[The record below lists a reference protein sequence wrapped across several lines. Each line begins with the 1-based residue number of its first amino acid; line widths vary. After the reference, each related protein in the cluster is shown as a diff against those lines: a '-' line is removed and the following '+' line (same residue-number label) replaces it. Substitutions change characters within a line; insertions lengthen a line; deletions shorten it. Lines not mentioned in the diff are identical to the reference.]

1 IGENPRLSFF
11 DVTKKDKG
19 SIIIK
24 RNGFKYK
31 QIGAMLKDKL
41 MESFIVDAPY
51 DVKLL
56 NQPVAVS
63 THQGQELTFIL
74 EGSLKVQIENHTVIL
89 NEGDSVVFDTE
100 YPHGMIAVSENG
112 CRFLAVMTNSI

>member
-1 IGENPRLSFF
+1 MADYLDISIQEYMDLEDAKVDFSFTCLHKCAQKFGVDITDLVIGENPRLSFF

-74 EGSLKVQIENHTVIL
+74 EGSLKVQ
-89 NEGDSVVFDTE
+89 
-100 YPHGMIAVSENG
+100 
-112 CRFLAVMTNSI
+112 